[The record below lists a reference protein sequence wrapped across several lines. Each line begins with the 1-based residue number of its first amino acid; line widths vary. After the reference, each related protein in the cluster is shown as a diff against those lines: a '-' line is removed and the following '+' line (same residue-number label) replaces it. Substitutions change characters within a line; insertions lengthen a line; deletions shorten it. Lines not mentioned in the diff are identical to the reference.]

1 MTPDLMRSR
10 RLLGL
15 LACLWQLLP
24 ATALAQWELT
34 AQAAL
39 PALPYWVPLDRGR
52 EIDVVPLLW
61 TNDIDGDGNG
71 CCVFGIAARQS
82 LGPAN
87 VWLGVTFGTEPEGG
101 APAALEAAA
110 EIDGGSFAFRRLH
123 GRNAFSLR
131 YPLFASSAPQ
141 PGGMDRLS
149 VGLAA
154 MWSYDERYL
163 ETLTYFDCPTEAP
176 SVPCQEIEA
185 PYAWS
190 PGRDHA
196 VVAEGAWGRG
206 DWSAPRLEGSLA
218 MGLKLAG
225 GDYAYL
231 RAELTSRVKGRAGRG
246 SWTGWLR
253 GGWSSDD
260 TPQQRRF
267 RLDGA
272 DPVTR
277 WLNPY
282 LDAKG
287 ALLSDI
293 PYFVPGGGQL
303 RAYEATRPLVKRY
316 LAAGGEVA
324 RDIETDVGVWGR
336 VAGFVEAA
344 WTPGIPERL
353 GPEALNPDGSLLFD
367 WQELPAG
374 EGEPL
379 GRFRAR
385 SLEVNEIWADAG
397 LALSAGYDKLAVTIS
412 LPLWASE
419 PAFAGEPIGG
429 GDKKAV
435 ALRWAL
441 SITFFPQGRTG
452 Q

>member
-1 MTPDLMRSR
+1 MRLDLVRCR

-15 LACLWQLLP
+15 LACLSQLLS
-24 ATALAQWELT
+24 ASAHAQWELT

-61 TNDIDGDGNG
+61 TNEVDGDSNG
-71 CCVFGIAARQS
+71 CCVFGIAARQR
-82 LGPAN
+82 LGPAS
-87 VWLGVTFGTEPEGG
+87 VWLGVAFGTEPDGG
-101 APAALEAAA
+101 APAAVEAAA
-110 EIDGGSFAFRRLH
+110 EIRGGSFAFRRLH

-131 YPLFASSAPQ
+131 YPVYLSSATQ
-141 PGGMDRLS
+141 PGGVDRLS
-149 VGLAA
+149 LGVAA
-154 MWSYDERYL
+154 IWSYDERYL
-163 ETLTYFDCPTEAP
+163 ETLPYFACPSEAP
-176 SVPCQEIEA
+176 SVPCQEVEA

-206 DWSAPRLEGSLA
+206 VWSAPRLQGSLA
-218 MGLKLAG
+218 VGLKLAG
-225 GDYAYL
+225 GDYGYL
-231 RAELTSRVKGRAGRG
+231 RAELTSRVEGRAGQGR
-246 SWTGWLR
+246 WTVWLR
-253 GGWSSDD
+253 GGWSSDEV
-260 TPQQRRF
+260 PQQRRF
-267 RLDGA
+267 LLYGA

-287 ALLSDI
+287 ALLADI
-293 PYFVPGGGQL
+293 PFVIPGGANL

-316 LAAGGEVA
+316 LAAGGEIA
-324 RDIETDVGVWGR
+324 RDIETDVGAWGR
-336 VAGFVEAA
+336 VAGFAEAA
-344 WTPGIPERL
+344 WTPGIPDRL
-353 GPEALNPDGSLLFD
+353 GPEQLNEGGSLLFD

-412 LPLWASE
+412 LPLWASD
-419 PAFAGEPIGG
+419 PAFAGEPISG
-429 GDKKAV
+429 GDKKAL

-441 SITFFPQGRTG
+441 SISFFPQGRARD
-452 Q
+452 